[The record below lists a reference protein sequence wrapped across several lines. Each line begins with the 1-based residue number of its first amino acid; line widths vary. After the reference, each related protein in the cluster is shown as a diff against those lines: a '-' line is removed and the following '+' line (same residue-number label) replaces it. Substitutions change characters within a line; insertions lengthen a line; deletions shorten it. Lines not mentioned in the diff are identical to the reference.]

1 MAIVGGMDL
10 GYGSQVKICTTDYLV
25 VNAASNPTNTSAKN
39 FLAIVNSS
47 LGKGATTTATRQKM
61 TKFDYI
67 ILDGNAAVG
76 GASDKTVIDGNG
88 AAVNVPLMGPS
99 PGSLHAQADLEAHA
113 NSAAAI
119 GDSANG
125 IILAILSA
133 NAGTMTIDAA
143 SNTID
148 ASANVELA
156 GLNATDASVYSHVAG
171 VFDAQRI
178 LGNTLHTVDVGDIV
192 AELAGASLTS
202 ISLTSGVAALN
213 ASFVPEG
220 NTAGTTAT
228 LLSDVTSDN
237 NVLGYVTI
245 TALVRTAQ

>member
-1 MAIVGGMDL
+1 MAIIGGMDL

-39 FLAIVNSS
+39 FLSIVNHS
-47 LGKGATTTATRQKM
+47 LGKGATTTHLRQKM

-67 ILDGNAAVG
+67 ILDGAAAVG
-76 GASDKTVIDGNG
+76 GASDPTVIDGNG
-88 AAVNVPLMGPS
+88 SSVLVPLMGPS
-99 PGSLHAQADLEAHA
+99 PGSIAAQADLPGHA
-113 NSAAAI
+113 NTEADI

-133 NAGTMTIDAA
+133 SAGTMTIDEA
-143 SNTID
+143 SDTID
-148 ASANVELA
+148 ATANVELA
-156 GLNATDASVYSHVAG
+156 GLTGDDNSVLSHVAG
-171 VFDAQRI
+171 TFDAQRI
-178 LGNTLHTVDVGDIV
+178 LGNTLHTVDIGDVV

-202 ISLTSGVAALN
+202 ISLTSGEAALN
-213 ASFVPEG
+213 ASFVAEG
-220 NTAGTTAT
+220 NAAGDTAT
-228 LLSDVTSDN
+228 LLRDVTADN

>member
-25 VNAASNPTNTSAKN
+25 VRAASNPTNTSAKN

-67 ILDGNAAVG
+67 ILDDNAAVG

-88 AAVNVPLMGPS
+88 ASVPVPLLGPS

-148 ASANVELA
+148 AAANVELA
-156 GLNATDASVYSHVAG
+156 GLTGDDNSVLSHVSG

-178 LGNTLHTVDVGDIV
+178 LGNTLHTVDIGDVV
-192 AELAGASLTS
+192 AELNSLGTS
-202 ISLTSGVAALN
+202 ISLTSGVANLN

-220 NTAGTTAT
+220 NAAGTTAT

-237 NVLGYVTI
+237 NVLTYVTI